1 VIKRNKIYIFRFI
14 IVLISCLVLLASSS
28 CNFIYKKSEIIS
40 SNISFNYPGLR
51 VETRSVELDEIKD
64 NFPRVVCFGDSV
76 TFGWNLKYEDSYPQ
90 LLENSLYRDYTLTK
104 VINSGIGGDTILD
117 AINRLEKDALCY
129 NPHIIIINF
138 GLNDGMLVENKENK
152 INKNESLSYSEGE
165 YNYTTQ
171 VSLEK
176 FNNCYR
182 VLINS
187 IKSND
192 IKLIVVGI
200 NPVLNSFP
208 KSKDEDFRKK
218 QKEIYDLYNKEIIEI
233 AEDED
238 VIFLNLWN
246 LFTEDINIE
255 NYMQEDGI
263 HPNKK
268 GLELIADNIY
278 MNLIAYD
285 MINQIEVE

>member
-1 VIKRNKIYIFRFI
+1 MIKRNKIYIFRFI
-14 IVLISCLVLLASSS
+14 IVLISCLVLLVSSS
-28 CNFIYKKSEIIS
+28 CNLIYKKSEIIS

-51 VETRSVELDEIKD
+51 IETRSVELGEIKD

-90 LLENSLYRDYTLTK
+90 LLENSLYKDYMLNK

-117 AINRLEKDALCY
+117 AINRLEKDALYY

-165 YNYTTQ
+165 YNYTTK

-182 VLINS
+182 VLISS

-208 KSKDEDFRKK
+208 LSKDEDFRKK

-246 LFTEDINIE
+246 LFIEDINIE

-278 MNLIAYD
+278 MDLIAYD

>member
-1 VIKRNKIYIFRFI
+1 
-14 IVLISCLVLLASSS
+14 LLVSSS
-28 CNFIYKKSEIIS
+28 CNLIYKKSEIIS

-51 VETRSVELDEIKD
+51 IETRSVELGEIKD

-90 LLENSLYRDYTLTK
+90 LLENSLYKDYMLNK

-117 AINRLEKDALCY
+117 AINRLEKDALYY

-165 YNYTTQ
+165 YNYTTK

-182 VLINS
+182 FLISS

-208 KSKDEDFRKK
+208 LSKDEDFRKK

-246 LFTEDINIE
+246 LFIEDINIE

-278 MNLIAYD
+278 MDLIAYD

>member
-1 VIKRNKIYIFRFI
+1 MIKRNKIYIFRFI
-14 IVLISCLVLLASSS
+14 IVLISCLVLLVSSS
-28 CNFIYKKSEIIS
+28 CNLIYKKSEIIS

-51 VETRSVELDEIKD
+51 IETRSVELGEIKD

-90 LLENSLYRDYTLTK
+90 LLENSLYKDYMLNK
-104 VINSGIGGDTILD
+104 VINSGVGGDTILD
-117 AINRLEKDALCY
+117 AINRLEKDALYY

-165 YNYTTQ
+165 YNYTTK

-182 VLINS
+182 VLISS

-208 KSKDEDFRKK
+208 LSKDEDFRKK

-246 LFTEDINIE
+246 LFIEDINIE

-278 MNLIAYD
+278 MDLIAYD

>member
-14 IVLISCLVLLASSS
+14 IVLFSCLALLVSSS

-51 VETRSVELDEIKD
+51 IETRSIELDEIKD
-64 NFPRVVCFGDSV
+64 NFPLVVCFGDSV

-90 LLENSLYRDYTLTK
+90 LLENLLFKDYMLTK
-104 VINSGIGGDTILD
+104 VINIGIGGDTILD

-129 NPHIIIINF
+129 NPHIIIVNF
-138 GLNDGMLVENKENK
+138 GLNDGMLVESNENK
-152 INKNESLSYSEGE
+152 IKKNESLSYSEGE

-176 FNNCYR
+176 FNNDYHS
-182 VLINS
+182 LINS
-187 IKSND
+187 LKSND
-192 IKLIVVGI
+192 IKLIVMGI
-200 NPVLNSFP
+200 NPVLDSFP
-208 KSKDEDFRKK
+208 LSKGEDFRKK

-238 VIFLNLWN
+238 VVFLNLWE

-263 HPNKK
+263 HPSKE
-268 GLELIADNIY
+268 GLKLIADNIY
-278 MNLIAYD
+278 MNLIAYG
-285 MINQIEVE
+285 MINQIELE

>member
-14 IVLISCLVLLASSS
+14 IVLISCLALLVSSS
-28 CNFIYKKSEIIS
+28 CNLIYKKSEIIS

-51 VETRSVELDEIKD
+51 IETRSVELGEIKD

-90 LLENSLYRDYTLTK
+90 LLENSLYKDYMLNK

-117 AINRLEKDALCY
+117 AINRLEKDALYY

-165 YNYTTQ
+165 YNYTTK

-182 VLINS
+182 VLISS

-208 KSKDEDFRKK
+208 LSKDEDFRKK

-246 LFTEDINIE
+246 LFIEDINIE

-278 MNLIAYD
+278 MDLIAYD